1 MVKVKFRKILNRYFA
16 TVNVAGKQYKKISN
30 KSLNV
35 VCSELKKFLNYPLI
49 AKELKQFREEIN
61 GK

>member
-16 TVNVAGKQYKKISN
+16 TVNVAGKQYKKFSN

-35 VCSELKKFLNYPLI
+35 VCSELRKILNYPIISKAL
-49 AKELKQFREEIN
+49 KEFREEIN